1 MLEKH
6 DQLLVPILHFVLGR
20 GASDMDVQQLLVVDI
35 LLGELE
41 DRISKFEDALPPLEV
56 FI

>member
-35 LLGELE
+35 LLGVLE